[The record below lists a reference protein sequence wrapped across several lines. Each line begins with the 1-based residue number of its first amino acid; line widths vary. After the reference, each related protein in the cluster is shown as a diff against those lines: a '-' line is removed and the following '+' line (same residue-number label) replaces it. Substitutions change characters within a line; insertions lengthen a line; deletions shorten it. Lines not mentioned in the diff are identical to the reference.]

1 MSKFLNRLLAS
12 TLLTAAAALAP
23 TAHAVAN
30 DEAGKTTV
38 VLTHGAFADGSSWSR
53 VIPLLEAKGLHVVAV
68 QNPLSSLNDDVA
80 ATRRVIE
87 QQTGPVVLVGHSWA
101 GVVISEA
108 GNDEKVKALVYVSAF
123 APDANQ
129 SIGDLIKDA
138 PPAPWSH
145 ELQKDSAGFLRLSD
159 KAIHQYF
166 APDVSP
172 AEQEVIA
179 AAQGP
184 WFSGCIDEKVTH
196 AAWHDRPSYF
206 VVSMRDRMIDP
217 ALQER
222 MAKDIGAT
230 ITRVQG
236 SHVAL
241 VSHPQAV
248 ANAIIEAAARVRQQA
263 Q

>member
-1 MSKFLNRLLAS
+1 MFKFFNRLFGA
-12 TLLTAAAALAP
+12 LLMAGMTAAVPA
-23 TAHAVAN
+23 AHA
-30 DEAGKTTV
+30 EAVHETGTTTV

-80 ATRRVIE
+80 ATKRVIE

-108 GNDEKVKALVYVSAF
+108 GNDDKVKALVYVSAF

-129 SIGDLIKDA
+129 SIADLIKDL
-138 PPAPWSH
+138 PPAPWSK
-145 ELQKDSAGFLRLSD
+145 ELHKDSAGFLTLSD
-159 KAIHQYF
+159 RAIHRYF
-166 APDVSP
+166 APDLAPS
-172 AEQEVIA
+172 EQAVVA
-179 AAQGP
+179 ATQGP
-184 WFSGCIDEKVTH
+184 WYVGCIDEKVTRP
-196 AAWHDRPSYF
+196 AWRDRPSYF
-206 VVSMRDRMIDP
+206 VVSTQDQMIDP

-230 ITRVQG
+230 ITRVRG

-248 ANAIIEAAARVRQQA
+248 ANAIIEAAAHVRQ
-263 Q
+263 